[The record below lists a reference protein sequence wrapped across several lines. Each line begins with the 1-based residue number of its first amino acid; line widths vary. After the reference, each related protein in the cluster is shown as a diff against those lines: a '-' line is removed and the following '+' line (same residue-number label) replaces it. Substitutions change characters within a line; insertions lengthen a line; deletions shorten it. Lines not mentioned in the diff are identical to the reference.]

1 MKYVIF
7 FVVFALAACDDASKK
22 MEEVSQTSNENP
34 LLGLQNDTVKKVET
48 DIGVAAH
55 KAQEALENIEKQ

>member
-7 FVVFALAACDDASKK
+7 FVVFALAACDDAAQKT
-22 MEEVSQTSNENP
+22 EEVSQASNENP
-34 LLGLQNDTVKKVET
+34 LLRLQNDTVKKVET